1 MFSSC
6 SPEGEPMKLTTFAQS
21 MNDLSLIKD
30 QGLDEVILG
39 HQNFSRYGK
48 LKTEEYLAFSKRA
61 KELGLKVIFE
71 WDILMTENTF
81 EKLAQEILP
90 LLDDF
95 DSLRVQDPGA
105 LEWGFKNTTKPLQF
119 IAENGNHNL
128 PGLEG
133 WIEHVQGRMERIALS
148 IELPKNKIEEYCHTL
163 KVPCELL
170 GLGRILLFYTPRQL
184 LSPLTEDKFSYH
196 EEISAVGESEESPH
210 KGFPIVENR
219 HGTFMFHIK
228 DFCLVD
234 FAQDLKALG
243 LGYFRIDLRFS
254 DFAQLKEVKA
264 LVENFNE
271 NNYLAFKE
279 QYPQDL
285 MRGFYL
291 VNKTDILFPKLK
303 NHRLQSREGDYIGEV
318 LEAEKGSHLAIF
330 VKNAKG
336 LRKSDKLKII
346 HPKGE
351 IFEALIYSLRN
362 LSLEEVDYIEP
373 NKTALIQFVGG
384 VWVKS
389 HVFFQNHQEIK

>member
-1 MFSSC
+1 
-6 SPEGEPMKLTTFAQS
+6 MKLTTFAQS
-21 MNDLSLIKD
+21 LNDLNLIKD
-30 QGLDEVILG
+30 QGLQEVILG
-39 HQNFSRYGK
+39 HQDFSRFGK
-48 LKTEEYLAFSKRA
+48 LKTEDFFEFSKRA

-81 EKLAQEILP
+81 LKLALEIAP
-90 LLDDF
+90 FLDSF

-128 PGLEG
+128 PGLQG
-133 WIEHVQGRMERIALS
+133 WIDHVQGRMERIALS
-148 IELPKNKIEEYCHTL
+148 IELPKIKIEEYCKIL

-184 LSPLTEDKFSYH
+184 LSPLSEDKLSFNQ
-196 EEISAVGESEESPH
+196 EISAVGESEESPH
-210 KGFPIVENR
+210 KGFPIIENR

-234 FAQDLKALG
+234 FAHELKSLG
-243 LGYFRIDLRFS
+243 LGFFRIDLRFS
-254 DFAQLKEVKA
+254 AFDQLKELKA
-264 LVENFNE
+264 LTEDFNE
-271 NNYLAFKE
+271 DSFREFKE
-279 QYPQDL
+279 KYPQDL

-291 VNKTDILFPKLK
+291 VNKTDVLFPKLK
-303 NHRLQSREGDYIGEV
+303 NHRLQSREGNYLGEV

-330 VKNAKG
+330 VKNSKG
-336 LRKSDKLKII
+336 LRKSDKLKIV

-351 IFEALIYSLRN
+351 VFEALIYSLRN

-373 NKTALIQFVGG
+373 QKTALIQFVGG

-389 HVFFQNHQEIK
+389 HVFYQHP

>member
-1 MFSSC
+1 
-6 SPEGEPMKLTTFAQS
+6 MKLTTFAQS
-21 MNDLSLIKD
+21 LNDLNLIKD
-30 QGLDEVILG
+30 QGLQEVILG
-39 HQNFSRYGK
+39 HQDFSRFGK
-48 LKTEEYLAFSKRA
+48 LKTEDFFEFSRRA

-81 EKLAQEILP
+81 LKLALEIAP
-90 LLDDF
+90 FLDSF

-128 PGLEG
+128 PGLQG
-133 WIEHVQGRMERIALS
+133 WIDHVQGRMERIALS
-148 IELPKNKIEEYCHTL
+148 IELPKIKIEEYCKIL
-163 KVPCELL
+163 KVHCELL

-184 LSPLTEDKFSYH
+184 LSPLSEDKLSFNQ
-196 EEISAVGESEESPH
+196 EISAVGESEESPH
-210 KGFPIVENR
+210 KGFPIIENR

-234 FAQDLKALG
+234 FAHELKSLG
-243 LGYFRIDLRFS
+243 LGFFRIDLRFS
-254 DFAQLKEVKA
+254 AFDQLKELKA
-264 LVENFNE
+264 LTEDFNE
-271 NNYLAFKE
+271 DSFREFKE
-279 QYPQDL
+279 KYPQDL

-291 VNKTDILFPKLK
+291 VNKTDVLFPKLK
-303 NHRLQSREGDYIGEV
+303 NHRLQSREGNYLGEV

-330 VKNAKG
+330 VKNSKG
-336 LRKSDKLKII
+336 LRKSDKLKIV

-351 IFEALIYSLRN
+351 VFEALIYSLRN

-373 NKTALIQFVGG
+373 QKTALIQFVGG

-389 HVFFQNHQEIK
+389 HVFYQHP